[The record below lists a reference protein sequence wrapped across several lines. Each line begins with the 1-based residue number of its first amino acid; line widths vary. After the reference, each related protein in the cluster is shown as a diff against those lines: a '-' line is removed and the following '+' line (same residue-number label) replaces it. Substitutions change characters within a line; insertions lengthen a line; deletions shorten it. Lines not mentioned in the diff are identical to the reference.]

1 MNKGP
6 IVVTVS
12 LLLSVMF
19 VLPPIAV
26 SAGWAAGGGHVGAVS
41 RAGFGGR
48 AGFGSHVV
56 GPRGFG
62 GGHPFHHGFQQP
74 FFHGRPFF
82 PHRFGRFLPFG
93 VFASPVLFYGW
104 PFGAYGWP
112 YFYGSALSPDPP
124 AYVGGP
130 AYGAPY
136 PAAPSPASAGPMV
149 YNVNIYN
156 PAPVPV
162 QPVVQPP
169 MAQPAVYEPPPVSTG
184 PAAPA
189 SPQGV
194 VEYEGGRYELRGDG
208 MTMPYKWV
216 WIPNPPP
223 GPPGS
228 SAMRAPASGELAP
241 ARRGTVYRWIDD
253 QGVLHMTDRW
263 LTVPQ
268 RYREQ
273 AKQNLDS

>member
-12 LLLSVMF
+12 LLLSVML

-26 SAGWAAGGGHVGAVS
+26 SAGRAAGGGHVGAAGH
-41 RAGFGGR
+41 AGFGGR

-62 GGHPFHHGFQQP
+62 SGHPFHRGFHQP

-82 PHRFGRFLPFG
+82 NRRFGRFVPFG
-93 VFASPVLFYGW
+93 VVASPVLVYGW
-104 PFGAYGWP
+104 PYGAYGWP
-112 YFYGSALSPDPP
+112 YFYGSALSPDPSG
-124 AYVGGP
+124 YFGGP
-130 AYGAPY
+130 GYGAPY
-136 PAAPSPASAGPMV
+136 PAAASPGSAAPTV

-156 PAPVPV
+156 PAPAPM
-162 QPVVQPP
+162 QPVE
-169 MAQPAVYEPPPVSTG
+169 PAAPEPAPVSTG

-208 MTMPYKWV
+208 MTMPYHWV

-228 SAMRAPASGELAP
+228 SAMRAPTSGEAAP
-241 ARRGTVYRWIDD
+241 ARRGTIYRWVDD
-253 QGVLHMTDRW
+253 QGVLHVTDRW
-263 LTVPQ
+263 PTVPQ